1 MCFSFVGGFSIVR
14 PLCVFQCFGK
24 VFERASGKRGVALF
38 FVTNVRLND
47 GQNAE
52 VCTHWLEIFRGVV
65 RGRLSQSEPIMVVMG
80 KMSGALPSKRRTA
93 LRSATSRTTPIP
105 YNPPRRSSA
114 PAKNSSGRV
123 RMEKSAFKSFG
134 ESRNVLRCITP

>member
-1 MCFSFVGGFSIVR
+1 MCFSLSGVSIVR

-52 VCTHWLEIFRGVV
+52 VAPIGWKSFEGLCAAC
-65 RGRLSQSEPIMVVMG
+65 SASEPIMVVMG
-80 KMSGALPSKRRTA
+80 RMSGALPSKRRTA
-93 LRSATSRTTPIP
+93 LR
-105 YNPPRRSSA
+105 
-114 PAKNSSGRV
+114 PASKPDDADS
-123 RMEKSAFKSFG
+123 
-134 ESRNVLRCITP
+134 I

>member
-1 MCFSFVGGFSIVR
+1 MCFSLSGVSIVR

-52 VCTHWLEIFRGVV
+52 VRTHRLEIFRGAV
-65 RGRLSQSEPIMVVMG
+65 RG
-80 KMSGALPSKRRTA
+80 
-93 LRSATSRTTPIP
+93 
-105 YNPPRRSSA
+105 
-114 PAKNSSGRV
+114 
-123 RMEKSAFKSFG
+123 
-134 ESRNVLRCITP
+134 VLRK